1 MGNKQINRKHADNRM
16 RATSGIKRKVWG
28 MLAASLSEQWA
39 RALRASVGQERETGQ
54 LQKLRGGSW
63 GGISKLTSREG
74 FREIIRAF
82 RIMAGHNH
90 KDPEKT
96 MNTIFIRG
104 KNTPLSGSGGKFI
117 KSIQG
122 TIKGL
127 GLGTGD
133 GTLAT
138 RNRKGMGELSQRAG
152 TVG

>member
-1 MGNKQINRKHADNRM
+1 
-16 RATSGIKRKVWG
+16 
-28 MLAASLSEQWA
+28 
-39 RALRASVGQERETGQ
+39 
-54 LQKLRGGSW
+54 
-63 GGISKLTSREG
+63 
-74 FREIIRAF
+74 
-82 RIMAGHNH
+82 MAGHNH
-90 KDPEKT
+90 KDPEKA

-133 GTLAT
+133 RTLAT
-138 RNRKGMGELSQRAG
+138 RNRKGMGELSQQAG

>member
-1 MGNKQINRKHADNRM
+1 
-16 RATSGIKRKVWG
+16 
-28 MLAASLSEQWA
+28 
-39 RALRASVGQERETGQ
+39 
-54 LQKLRGGSW
+54 
-63 GGISKLTSREG
+63 
-74 FREIIRAF
+74 
-82 RIMAGHNH
+82 MAGHNH
-90 KDPEKT
+90 KDPEKA

-122 TIKGL
+122 TLK

-138 RNRKGMGELSQRAG
+138 RKRKGMGELAQQAG